1 MDQGRRSENIVRGV
15 VNVTSLQPDMTEAS
29 GPNIIKDIPFLRTQ
43 VPTTPAYKLQLVQL
57 DGESP
62 VLRRHVSGQVLRFN
76 GIGVLYPAIDSSAAG
91 TLVVDSSQS
100 RVFATDFSFRRVEN
114 RDPVLNTQGR
124 RVRGIA
130 PIRPGA
136 AYGRFERRQR
146 RKRGTLIGW
155 RETTSLLRL
164 YFILHRRR
172 IWTSFHLTV
181 PLIRSHQVR
190 FL

>member
-1 MDQGRRSENIVRGV
+1 MDQGRRSESIVRGV

-43 VPTTPAYKLQLVQL
+43 VPTTPVYKLQL

-91 TLVVDSSQS
+91 TLAVDSSRS

-114 RDPVLNTQGR
+114 RDPMLNTQGR

-136 AYGRFERRQR
+136 APGRFEPRQR

-155 RETTSLLRL
+155 RETASSLRQD
-164 YFILHRRR
+164 FILHRRR